1 LREERGND
9 GEEQEQQERAHE
21 RGDYSKVEARG
32 FRTCARVM
40 RMEQSALLGRSGM
53 SGIWAR
59 AALAAGG
66 AVLAAAAQAQPAS
79 VQDAWVRA
87 PAPGQKV
94 AGVYLEIV
102 SRTNAALVA
111 VASPVAAR
119 AELHSMT
126 MEGGVMKM
134 RPLER
139 IELPAGTA
147 VKLAPGGLHVM
158 LIDLK
163 QPLQRGEKVPV
174 TLTVLQLDS
183 GSRSAFTV
191 RAEVRDVDAKAHHH

>member
-1 LREERGND
+1 
-9 GEEQEQQERAHE
+9 
-21 RGDYSKVEARG
+21 
-32 FRTCARVM
+32 
-40 RMEQSALLGRSGM
+40 M

-59 AALAAGG
+59 AALAAFG
-66 AVLAAAAQAQPAS
+66 VLLAAAAQAQPAS
-79 VQDAWVRA
+79 VKDAWVRA

-94 AGVYLEIV
+94 AGVYMEIV
-102 SRTNAALVA
+102 SRTHSALVA

-119 AELHSMT
+119 AELHSMAL
-126 MEGGVMKM
+126 EDGVMKM

-163 QPLQRGEKVPV
+163 QPLQRGEKAPL

-183 GSRSAFTV
+183 GSRSVFTI
-191 RAEVRDVDAKAHHH
+191 RAEVRDADAKAHHH

>member
-1 LREERGND
+1 
-9 GEEQEQQERAHE
+9 
-21 RGDYSKVEARG
+21 
-32 FRTCARVM
+32 
-40 RMEQSALLGRSGM
+40 M

-66 AVLAAAAQAQPAS
+66 ALLAAAAQAQPAS
-79 VQDAWVRA
+79 VKDAWVRA

-94 AGVYLEIV
+94 VGVYMEIV

-111 VASPVAAR
+111 VASPLAAR
-119 AELHSMT
+119 AELHRMAL
-126 MEGGVMKM
+126 EDGVMKM

-163 QPLQRGEKVPV
+163 QPLQRGEKVPL

-183 GSRSAFTV
+183 GSRSVLTV
-191 RAEVRDVDAKAHHH
+191 RAEVRDVEAKAHHH

>member
-1 LREERGND
+1 
-9 GEEQEQQERAHE
+9 
-21 RGDYSKVEARG
+21 
-32 FRTCARVM
+32 
-40 RMEQSALLGRSGM
+40 M

-79 VQDAWVRA
+79 VVDAWVRA

-94 AGVYLEIV
+94 AGLYMEIV

-119 AELHSMT
+119 AELHSMA
-126 MEGGVMKM
+126 MEGGIMKM

-158 LIDLK
+158 LIELK

-183 GSRSAFTV
+183 GSRTAFTV

>member
-1 LREERGND
+1 
-9 GEEQEQQERAHE
+9 
-21 RGDYSKVEARG
+21 
-32 FRTCARVM
+32 
-40 RMEQSALLGRSGM
+40 M

-59 AALAAGG
+59 AALAAFG
-66 AVLAAAAQAQPAS
+66 VLLAAAAQAQPAS
-79 VQDAWVRA
+79 VKDAWVRA

-94 AGVYLEIV
+94 AGVYMEIV
-102 SRTNAALVA
+102 SRTNTALVA

-119 AELHSMT
+119 AELHSMAL
-126 MEGGVMKM
+126 EDGVMKM

-163 QPLQRGEKVPV
+163 QPLQRGEKVPL
-174 TLTVLQLDS
+174 TLTVLQFDS
-183 GSRSAFTV
+183 GSRSVFTI
-191 RAEVRDVDAKAHHH
+191 RAEVRDADAKAHHH

>member
-1 LREERGND
+1 
-9 GEEQEQQERAHE
+9 
-21 RGDYSKVEARG
+21 
-32 FRTCARVM
+32 
-40 RMEQSALLGRSGM
+40 M

-66 AVLAAAAQAQPAS
+66 AVLAVAAQAQPAS
-79 VQDAWVRA
+79 VKDAWVRA

-94 AGVYLEIV
+94 AGVYMEIV
-102 SRTNAALVA
+102 SRTNTALVA
-111 VASPVAAR
+111 VASPAAAR
-119 AELHSMT
+119 AELHST
-126 MEGGVMKM
+126 ALEDGVMKM

-163 QPLQRGEKVPV
+163 QPLQRGEKVPL
-174 TLTVLQLDS
+174 TLTVLQFDS
-183 GSRSAFTV
+183 GSRSVFTI
-191 RAEVRDVDAKAHHH
+191 RAEVRDADAKAHHH

>member
-1 LREERGND
+1 
-9 GEEQEQQERAHE
+9 
-21 RGDYSKVEARG
+21 
-32 FRTCARVM
+32 
-40 RMEQSALLGRSGM
+40 M

-59 AALAAGG
+59 AALAAFGV
-66 AVLAAAAQAQPAS
+66 VLAAAAQAQPAS
-79 VQDAWVRA
+79 VKDAWVRA

-94 AGVYLEIV
+94 AGVYMEIV
-102 SRTNAALVA
+102 SRTNTALVA

-119 AELHSMT
+119 AELHSMAL
-126 MEGGVMKM
+126 EDGVMKM

-147 VKLAPGGLHVM
+147 VKLAPGGLHIM

-183 GSRSAFTV
+183 GSRSALTV
-191 RAEVRDVDAKAHHH
+191 RAEVRDVDANAHHH

>member
-1 LREERGND
+1 
-9 GEEQEQQERAHE
+9 
-21 RGDYSKVEARG
+21 
-32 FRTCARVM
+32 
-40 RMEQSALLGRSGM
+40 M

-59 AALAAGG
+59 AALAAFGV
-66 AVLAAAAQAQPAS
+66 VLAAAAQAQPAS
-79 VQDAWVRA
+79 VKDAWVRA

-94 AGVYLEIV
+94 AGVYMEIV
-102 SRTNAALVA
+102 SRTNTALVA

-119 AELHSMT
+119 AELHSMAL
-126 MEGGVMKM
+126 EDGVMKM

-163 QPLQRGEKVPV
+163 QPLQRGEKVPL

-183 GSRSAFTV
+183 GSRSVFTI
-191 RAEVRDVDAKAHHH
+191 RAEVRDADAKAHHH